1 MKDQETKNR
10 FIELRARGWS
20 FDKIAKELKVAKQ
33 TLIDW
38 SQEFQEEITNL
49 KAIELEALQ
58 EKFFLTKEKR
68 IELFGEKLKAI
79 AEELDKRDLKDIPT
93 DRLIELLLRYHRILK
108 EEFTPLELTKKVE
121 KGVPE
126 SLDFF
131 TEKKTWQI

>member
-38 SQEFQEEITNL
+38 SQKFQEEITNL